1 MSSPDKPTYQEDTL
15 PGMPAPPPPS
25 GYPTDA
31 ELAELRG
38 HLAELRGHLNA
49 AATIVVRFPLVG
61 SMVAGALGHILE
73 DIDFIDAVAWAEAD
87 ARRYRP

>member
-1 MSSPDKPTYQEDTL
+1 MNSPDKPTYQEDTL

-38 HLAELRGHLNA
+38 HLNA
-49 AATIVVRFPLVG
+49 AAAIVVRFPLVG

-73 DIDFIDAVAWAEAD
+73 DIDFIDAVAWAERH
-87 ARRYRP
+87 ARGR